1 MTGIPVVLDVD
12 TGVDDSLALLLAA
25 CSPALNLLGATCVT
39 GNVAVDKVVDNTL
52 KVLAVAGR
60 GDVPVAIGRNQPLL
74 EKVVSAAYVHGEDG
88 LGGLNASLPVPA
100 RPGSNPRTRPCGG
113 FPLNKDRDHG
123 LHGRGRGL
131 SEPASPVLSP

>member
-25 CSPALNLLGATCVT
+25 RSPALNLLGATCVT

-60 GDVPVAIGRNQPLL
+60 GDVPVAIGRDQPLL

-88 LGGLNASLPVPA
+88 LGGLNASLPAGSGPEEMPWIFLA
-100 RPGSNPRTRPCGG
+100 PPG
-113 FPLNKDRDHG
+113 HG
-123 LHGRGRGL
+123 VG
-131 SEPASPVLSP
+131 AVT

>member
-25 CSPALNLLGATCVT
+25 CSPALNLLG
-39 GNVAVDKVVDNTL
+39 
-52 KVLAVAGR
+52 
-60 GDVPVAIGRNQPLL
+60 GDVPVAIGRDQPLL

-100 RPGSNPRTRPCGG
+100 RTP
-113 FPLNKDRDHG
+113 
-123 LHGRGRGL
+123 
-131 SEPASPVLSP
+131 EPAHAVDFLLTRTGTTVYTGEAEAC

>member
-60 GDVPVAIGRNQPLL
+60 GDVPVAIGRDQPLL

-100 RPGSNPRTRPCGG
+100 RTP
-113 FPLNKDRDHG
+113 
-123 LHGRGRGL
+123 
-131 SEPASPVLSP
+131 EPAHAVDFLLTRTGTTVYTGEAEAC